1 MLLLSFRYSWF
12 PIFLSAF
19 LYCFSLIYSGVS
31 CIFPFSFRSF
41 SQVLS
46 LFPDFPNSLL
56 PECFIVALSIPLRRF
71 PLPWD
76 SQRSFLF
83 PFSYRFLSNLSFF
96 LLTSFTQRKPLLK
109 FFCSSPN
116 TFFYRFF
123 PSLLSF
129 YWRFFPLFHFFSSS
143 FVSLNTS
150 FVLVS
155 FRLPSELS
163 MLSALSSSGGP
174 ALSLASKRQI
184 LQRRGRGGK
193 VFKYPCTHY
202 ANTVVLVIAL
212 IIVIRL

>member
-1 MLLLSFRYSWF
+1 MFYCRLVYSPSQVPSSLRF
-12 PIFLSAF
+12 STFLP
-19 LYCFSLIYSGVS
+19 
-31 CIFPFSFRSF
+31 FPFFLPFFVKSFVFPSHF
-41 SQVLS
+41 IHSTKTPFKIL
-46 LFPDFPNSLL
+46 LFI
-56 PECFIVALSIPLRRF
+56 PEHI
-71 PLPWD
+71 
-76 SQRSFLF
+76 
-83 PFSYRFLSNLSFF
+83 
-96 LLTSFTQRKPLLK
+96 
-109 FFCSSPN
+109 
-116 TFFYRFF
+116 FYRFF

-129 YWRFFPLFHFFSSS
+129 YWRFFPFFHFFSSS